1 MLSIIYFYYNYI
13 NYDENYSVLE
23 TPILLRVLNLRS
35 RTYRCENQ
43 DLVSRIH
50 LIYGIKMV
58 IGVANQITFSHLW
71 CENQDLVSRIH
82 LIYGI
87 KMVIGVANQI
97 TFSHL
102 WCETQDLVSRIHLI
116 YGIKIGSIIMSGDN
130 VILRPNSTIIIIE
143 NYN

>member
-1 MLSIIYFYYNYI
+1 VLSGHEVPILMLSIIYFYYNYI

-35 RTYRCENQ
+35 RTYR
-43 DLVSRIH
+43 
-50 LIYGIKMV
+50 
-58 IGVANQITFSHLW
+58 

>member
-35 RTYRCENQ
+35 RTYR
-43 DLVSRIH
+43 
-50 LIYGIKMV
+50 
-58 IGVANQITFSHLW
+58 